1 MMSDT
6 THAIYGNKRIWIPI
20 ILIIS
25 FFTTFAI
32 SGLNP
37 IKKKVQP
44 LIPIDEYT
52 MHLDRQ
58 VPAFMEFYDIPG
70 SSIALVK
77 EGKLVWSEAYGLAD
91 VQTGRKLT
99 KDTPMRVQSISKS
112 ITAWGIMKL
121 VEQGKIE
128 LDAPILQYFKSWHFP
143 ESEFSAKRVTVRQL
157 LSHTGGLP
165 LGDVFTIYSP
175 HEEMPSLREK
185 LTKEAMLVREPGSA
199 FSYSNTGYNMLELL
213 IEEVTG
219 QAFGDYMRREILI
232 PLGMNRSTFIW
243 DERFD
248 AAVPVGYDL
257 RGKPVPAYVY
267 PEKASGGLFATAED
281 IAIFTIAGMKD
292 APHDKQI
299 LSPNT
304 IEALYTPASKEIGI
318 YSLVFDAYGLGHYI
332 ETLPNGER
340 AISHGGQGTGIMTHF
355 HAIPETGDAI
365 VILTNSQRSWPFISY
380 LLRDWAR
387 WQGFESIGMGQIIWG
402 KYGLWAV
409 IALIWSAVILQA
421 LNITTWIMKRRCKE
435 ILKEKRSKLLTI
447 AQTIVAIIIIIV
459 LIWCINQKYL
469 FLSSVFPIASK
480 WLGISALVM
489 SINMLFCAWKESLAK
504 MIFKNSW
511 LK

>member
-1 MMSDT
+1 MSNT
-6 THAIYGNKRIWIPI
+6 IGAVLSKKWAWMPV

-25 FFTTFAI
+25 YLATFAV

-37 IKKKVQP
+37 LKKKVLP
-44 LIPIDEYT
+44 LIPLDEYT
-52 MHLDRQ
+52 LHLDKQ
-58 VPAFMEFYDIPG
+58 VPALMDFYDIPG

-77 EGKLVWSEAYGLAD
+77 EGKLVWSKAYGLAD

-112 ITAWGIMKL
+112 ITAWGVMKL

-128 LDAPILQYFKSWHFP
+128 LDAPIWQYFKSWHFP
-143 ESEFSAKRVTVRQL
+143 ESEFSAKGVTIRQL

-185 LTKEAMLVREPGSA
+185 LTQEAVLVREPGSA
-199 FSYSNTGYNMLELL
+199 FSYSNTGYNLLELL

-219 QAFGDYMRREILI
+219 QAFGDYMRREILH

-243 DERFD
+243 DEGFD
-248 AAVPVGYDL
+248 PAVPVGYDL
-257 RGKPVPAYVY
+257 RGKPVPVYVY

-281 IAIFTIAGMKD
+281 IAAFTIAGMKD
-292 APHDKQI
+292 APHDKQLI
-299 LSPNT
+299 SPES
-304 IEALYTPASKEIGI
+304 IEALHTPAAKEIGI

-387 WQGFESIGMGQIIWG
+387 WRGFESIGMGRIIWG
-402 KYGLWAV
+402 KYWLWAV
-409 IALIWSAVILQA
+409 IGLIWSAVILQVH
-421 LNITTWIMKRRCKE
+421 NIMTRPKP
-435 ILKEKRSKLLTI
+435 LTI
-447 AQTIVAIIIIIV
+447 AQTIVAIIILIV

-480 WLGISALVM
+480 WLGISAFVL
-489 SINMLFCAWKESLAK
+489 SISLLFCAWKELLAK
-504 MIFKNSW
+504 MIFKRG
-511 LK
+511 

>member
-1 MMSDT
+1 MKRNATYISYSKRRIWASVVLMMSF
-6 THAIYGNKRIWIPI
+6 
-20 ILIIS
+20 LIAL
-25 FFTTFAI
+25 AI

-37 IKKKVQP
+37 IEKKVLP
-44 LIPIDEYT
+44 LAPIDEFILY
-52 MHLDRQ
+52 LDKRI
-58 VPAFMEFYDIPG
+58 PALMDFYDIPG

-77 EGKLVWSEAYGLAD
+77 EGKLAWSEAYGIAD
-91 VQTGRKLT
+91 AQTGRKLT

-128 LDAPILQYFKSWHFP
+128 LDAPVFQYLKSWHFP
-143 ESEFSAKRVTVRQL
+143 KSEFSDKRVTVRQL

-175 HEEMPSLREK
+175 HDEMPSLREK
-185 LTKEAMLVREPGSA
+185 LTKEAVLVGEPGSA
-199 FSYSNTGYNMLELL
+199 FSYSNTGYNLLELL

-219 QAFGDYMRREILI
+219 QAFNDYMRREILI

-248 AAVPVGYDL
+248 PTIPAGYDL
-257 RGKPVPAYVY
+257 SGKPVPVYVY
-267 PEKASGGLFATAED
+267 PEKASGGLFSTAEE
-281 IAIFTIAGMKD
+281 IATFAMTGMKD
-292 APHDKQI
+292 VPQDKQI
-299 LSPNT
+299 LSSDN
-304 IEALYTPASKEIGI
+304 IEALYTPESKELGI

-332 ETLPNGER
+332 EILPNGER

-387 WQGFESIGMGQIIWG
+387 WRGFESIGMGRIIWG

-409 IALIWSAVILQA
+409 IALTWSAVILQV
-421 LNITTWIMKRRCKE
+421 LNITAWIMKRERKE
-435 ILKEKRSKLLTI
+435 MTKAKCSKLHTI
-447 AQTIVAIIIIIV
+447 AQTAVAIIIIIG

-469 FLSSVFPIASK
+469 FISSVFPIASL
-480 WLGISALVM
+480 WLGISAFVM
-489 SINMLFCAWKESLAK
+489 SISLLFCAWKRRKE
-504 MIFKNSW
+504 NSF
-511 LK
+511 

>member
-1 MMSDT
+1 MSNT
-6 THAIYGNKRIWIPI
+6 IGAVLSKKWAWMPV

-25 FFTTFAI
+25 YLATFAV

-37 IKKKVQP
+37 LKKKVLP
-44 LIPIDEYT
+44 LIPLDKYT
-52 MHLDRQ
+52 LHLDQQ
-58 VPAFMEFYDIPG
+58 VPALMDFYDIPG

-77 EGKLVWSEAYGLAD
+77 EGKLVWSKAYGLAD

-112 ITAWGIMKL
+112 ITAWGVMKL

-128 LDAPILQYFKSWHFP
+128 LDAPIWQYFKSWHFP
-143 ESEFSAKRVTVRQL
+143 ESEFSAKGVTIRQL

-185 LTKEAMLVREPGSA
+185 LTQEAVLVREPGSA
-199 FSYSNTGYNMLELL
+199 FSYSNTGYNLLELL

-219 QAFGDYMRREILI
+219 QAFGDYMRREILH

-243 DERFD
+243 DEGFD
-248 AAVPVGYDL
+248 PAVPVGYDL
-257 RGKPVPAYVY
+257 RGKPVPVYVY

-281 IAIFTIAGMKD
+281 IAAFTIAGMKD
-292 APHDKQI
+292 APHDKQLI
-299 LSPNT
+299 SPES
-304 IEALYTPASKEIGI
+304 IEALHTPAAKEIGI

-387 WQGFESIGMGQIIWG
+387 WRGVESIGMGRIIWG
-402 KYGLWAV
+402 KYWLWAV
-409 IALIWSAVILQA
+409 IGLIWSAVILQVH
-421 LNITTWIMKRRCKE
+421 NIMTRPKP
-435 ILKEKRSKLLTI
+435 LTI
-447 AQTIVAIIIIIV
+447 AQTIVAIIILIV

-480 WLGISALVM
+480 WLGISAFVL
-489 SINMLFCAWKESLAK
+489 SISLLSCAWKELFAK
-504 MIFKNSW
+504 LIFK
-511 LK
+511 KG

>member
-1 MMSDT
+1 MSNT
-6 THAIYGNKRIWIPI
+6 IGAVLSKKWAWMPV

-25 FFTTFAI
+25 YLATFAV

-37 IKKKVQP
+37 LKKKVLP
-44 LIPIDEYT
+44 LIPLDEYSL
-52 MHLDRQ
+52 HLDQQ
-58 VPAFMEFYDIPG
+58 VPALMDFYDIPG

-77 EGKLVWSEAYGLAD
+77 EGKLVWSKGYGLAD

-112 ITAWGIMKL
+112 ITAWGVMKL

-128 LDAPILQYFKSWHFP
+128 LDAPIWQYFKSWHFP
-143 ESEFSAKRVTVRQL
+143 ESEFSAKGVTIRQL

-185 LTKEAMLVREPGSA
+185 LTQEAVLVREPGSA
-199 FSYSNTGYNMLELL
+199 FSYSNTGYNLLELL

-219 QAFGDYMRREILI
+219 QAFGDYMRREILH

-243 DERFD
+243 DEGFD
-248 AAVPVGYDL
+248 PAVPVGYDL
-257 RGKPVPAYVY
+257 RGKPVPVYVY

-281 IAIFTIAGMKD
+281 IAAFTIAGMKD
-292 APHDKQI
+292 APHDKQLI
-299 LSPNT
+299 SPES
-304 IEALYTPASKEIGI
+304 IEALHTPAAKEIGI

-387 WQGFESIGMGQIIWG
+387 WRGVESIGMGRIIWG
-402 KYGLWAV
+402 KYWLWAV
-409 IALIWSAVILQA
+409 IGLIWSAVILQVH
-421 LNITTWIMKRRCKE
+421 NIMTRPKP
-435 ILKEKRSKLLTI
+435 LTI
-447 AQTIVAIIIIIV
+447 AQTIVAIIILIV

-480 WLGISALVM
+480 WLGISAFVL
-489 SINMLFCAWKESLAK
+489 SISLLSCAWKELFAK
-504 MIFKNSW
+504 LIFKR
-511 LK
+511 LEEF

>member
-1 MMSDT
+1 MSNT
-6 THAIYGNKRIWIPI
+6 IGAVLSKKWAWMPV

-25 FFTTFAI
+25 YLATFAV

-37 IKKKVQP
+37 LKKKVLP
-44 LIPIDEYT
+44 LIPLDEYSL
-52 MHLDRQ
+52 HLDQQ
-58 VPAFMEFYDIPG
+58 VPALMDFYDIPG

-77 EGKLVWSEAYGLAD
+77 EGKLVWSKGYGLAD

-112 ITAWGIMKL
+112 ITAWGVMKL

-128 LDAPILQYFKSWHFP
+128 LDAPIWQYFKSWHFP
-143 ESEFSAKRVTVRQL
+143 ESEFSAKGVTIRQL

-185 LTKEAMLVREPGSA
+185 LTQEAVLVREPGSA
-199 FSYSNTGYNMLELL
+199 FSYSNTGYNLLELL

-219 QAFGDYMRREILI
+219 QAFGDYMRREILH

-243 DERFD
+243 DEGFD
-248 AAVPVGYDL
+248 PAVPVGYDL
-257 RGKPVPAYVY
+257 RGKPVPVYVY

-281 IAIFTIAGMKD
+281 IAAFTIAGMKD
-292 APHDKQI
+292 APHDKQLI
-299 LSPNT
+299 SSES
-304 IEALYTPASKEIGI
+304 IEALHTPAAKEIGI

-387 WQGFESIGMGQIIWG
+387 WRGVESIGMGRIIWG
-402 KYGLWAV
+402 KYWLWAV
-409 IALIWSAVILQA
+409 IGLIWSAVILQVH
-421 LNITTWIMKRRCKE
+421 NIMTRPKP
-435 ILKEKRSKLLTI
+435 LTI
-447 AQTIVAIIIIIV
+447 AQTIVAIIILIV

-480 WLGISALVM
+480 WLGISAFVL
-489 SINMLFCAWKESLAK
+489 SISLLSCAWKELFAK
-504 MIFKNSW
+504 LIFK
-511 LK
+511 KG

>member
-1 MMSDT
+1 MSNT
-6 THAIYGNKRIWIPI
+6 IGAVLSKKWAWMPV

-25 FFTTFAI
+25 YLATFAV

-37 IKKKVQP
+37 LKKKVLP
-44 LIPIDEYT
+44 LIPLDEYSL
-52 MHLDRQ
+52 HLDQQ
-58 VPAFMEFYDIPG
+58 VPALMDFYDIPG

-77 EGKLVWSEAYGLAD
+77 EGKLVWSKGYGLAD

-112 ITAWGIMKL
+112 ITAWGVMKL

-128 LDAPILQYFKSWHFP
+128 LDAPIWQYFKSWHFP
-143 ESEFSAKRVTVRQL
+143 ESEFSAKGVTIRQL

-387 WQGFESIGMGQIIWG
+387 WRGVESIGMGRIIWG
-402 KYGLWAV
+402 KYWLWAV
-409 IALIWSAVILQA
+409 IGLIWSAVILQVH
-421 LNITTWIMKRRCKE
+421 NIMTRPKP
-435 ILKEKRSKLLTI
+435 LTI
-447 AQTIVAIIIIIV
+447 AQTIVAIIILIV

-480 WLGISALVM
+480 WLGISAFVL
-489 SINMLFCAWKESLAK
+489 SISLLSCAWKELFAK
-504 MIFKNSW
+504 LIFK
-511 LK
+511 KG

>member
-1 MMSDT
+1 
-6 THAIYGNKRIWIPI
+6 
-20 ILIIS
+20 
-25 FFTTFAI
+25 
-32 SGLNP
+32 
-37 IKKKVQP
+37 
-44 LIPIDEYT
+44 
-52 MHLDRQ
+52 
-58 VPAFMEFYDIPG
+58 
-70 SSIALVK
+70 
-77 EGKLVWSEAYGLAD
+77 
-91 VQTGRKLT
+91 
-99 KDTPMRVQSISKS
+99 
-112 ITAWGIMKL
+112 
-121 VEQGKIE
+121 
-128 LDAPILQYFKSWHFP
+128 
-143 ESEFSAKRVTVRQL
+143 
-157 LSHTGGLP
+157 
-165 LGDVFTIYSP
+165 
-175 HEEMPSLREK
+175 
-185 LTKEAMLVREPGSA
+185 
-199 FSYSNTGYNMLELL
+199 MLELL

-340 AISHGGQGTGIMTHF
+340 AISYGGQGTGIMTHF
-355 HAIPETGDAI
+355 HAIQETGDAI

-387 WQGFESIGMGQIIWG
+387 WRGFESIGMGRIIWG
-402 KYGLWAV
+402 KYWLWAV
-409 IALIWSAVILQA
+409 ISLIWSAVILQT

>member
-1 MMSDT
+1 MSNT
-6 THAIYGNKRIWIPI
+6 IGAVLSKKWAWMPV

-25 FFTTFAI
+25 YLATFAV

-37 IKKKVQP
+37 LKKKVLP
-44 LIPIDEYT
+44 LIPLDEYSL
-52 MHLDRQ
+52 HLDQQ
-58 VPAFMEFYDIPG
+58 VPALMDFYDIPG

-77 EGKLVWSEAYGLAD
+77 EGKLVWSKAYGLAD

-112 ITAWGIMKL
+112 ITAWGVMKL

-128 LDAPILQYFKSWHFP
+128 LDAPIWQYFKSWHFP
-143 ESEFSAKRVTVRQL
+143 ESEFSAKGVTIRQL

-185 LTKEAMLVREPGSA
+185 LTQEAVLVREPGSA
-199 FSYSNTGYNMLELL
+199 FSYSNTGYNLLELL

-219 QAFGDYMRREILI
+219 QAFGDYMRREILH

-243 DERFD
+243 DEGFD
-248 AAVPVGYDL
+248 PAVPVGYDL
-257 RGKPVPAYVY
+257 RGKPVPVYVY

-281 IAIFTIAGMKD
+281 IAAFTIAGMKD
-292 APHDKQI
+292 APHDKQLI
-299 LSPNT
+299 SPES
-304 IEALYTPASKEIGI
+304 IEALHTPAAKEIGI

-387 WQGFESIGMGQIIWG
+387 WRGVESIGMGRIIWG
-402 KYGLWAV
+402 KYWLWAV
-409 IALIWSAVILQA
+409 IGLIWSAVILQVH
-421 LNITTWIMKRRCKE
+421 NIMTRPKP
-435 ILKEKRSKLLTI
+435 LTI
-447 AQTIVAIIIIIV
+447 AQTIVAIIILIV

-480 WLGISALVM
+480 WLGISAFVL
-489 SINMLFCAWKESLAK
+489 SISLLSCAWKELFAK
-504 MIFKNSW
+504 LIFK
-511 LK
+511 KG